1 MPEFE
6 SLLDQYKLYVEDDF
20 VDFELKNVST
30 KSTKISNIPS
40 LLDRKYVYPVNETEY
55 QKLSYNFF
63 NNINLIRIIF
73 YFKIN
78 FIIIKKTC
86 IEIFFS
92 RFIILVYFHSRFN
105 IHKYFN
111 FKTNLSKVVKGLIL

>member
-1 MPEFE
+1 MKKIRPEFE

-63 NNINLIRIIF
+63 NNMSYLF
-73 YFKIN
+73 DYKKYHKKYQN
-78 FIIIKKTC
+78 F
-86 IEIFFS
+86 
-92 RFIILVYFHSRFN
+92 L
-105 IHKYFN
+105 
-111 FKTNLSKVVKGLIL
+111 